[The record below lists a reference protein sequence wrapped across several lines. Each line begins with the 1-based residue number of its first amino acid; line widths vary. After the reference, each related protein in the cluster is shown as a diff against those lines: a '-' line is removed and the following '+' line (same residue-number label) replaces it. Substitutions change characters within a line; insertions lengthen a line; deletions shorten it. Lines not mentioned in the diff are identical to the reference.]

1 MKNILLLSISIIS
14 LILAGC
20 GNGDGEQLDAAA
32 ATSTDAKINVHMVK
46 SLVEDQTEHTVEIT
60 QDLSAS
66 PQVFAGIDRGEFQIA
81 SLYSGEIYNN
91 YFDEVEFSTDP
102 EKTLEQAQT
111 FFGEEHDIK
120 WYDPVGF
127 INNYSIAINENMAQE
142 NNIETVTD
150 LGEYAD
156 ELTLGTDNAW
166 IERDNDGYRG
176 FQEAYGY
183 EFADARGMDVSLMYQ
198 AIGSGDVDVVTS
210 YTVDPQIIENDLTV
224 LEDDQKFFPPYEAS
238 LVAANET
245 IDSYPE
251 VDEILESLVGLVDTE
266 QMTEL
271 MYEVEIEGRGI
282 QEVADEFLQEQGMLE

>member
-1 MKNILLLSISIIS
+1 MKNILLISISIIS
-14 LILAGC
+14 VILAGC
-20 GNGDGEQLDAAA
+20 SNGDGEQFDAAA

-46 SLVEDQTEHTVEIT
+46 SLVENQTEHTVDIT
-60 QDLSAS
+60 QDLPAS

-91 YFDEVEFSTDP
+91 YFDEVEFSTNP
-102 EKTLEQAQT
+102 EKTLDQAQN

-127 INNYSIAINENMAQE
+127 INNYSIAIKEDAAQE
-142 NNIETVTD
+142 NNIETITD

-156 ELTLGTDNAW
+156 ELTLGTDNAG

-198 AIGSGDVDVVTS
+198 AIDGGDVDVVTS

-224 LEDDQKFFPPYEAS
+224 LEDDQEFFPPYEAS
-238 LVAANET
+238 LVATNET
-245 IDSYPE
+245 IENYPE
-251 VDEILESLVGLVDTE
+251 IDEVLEQLVGLVNTE

-271 MYEVEIEGRGI
+271 MYEVEIEERGI
-282 QEVADEFLQEQGMLE
+282 QEVADEFLQEEGILD

>member
-1 MKNILLLSISIIS
+1 MKKTLLLGVSAM
-14 LILAGC
+14 LLVLGGC
-20 GNGDGEQLDAAA
+20 NGGDGEKFNAAA

-66 PQVFAGIDRGEFQIA
+66 PQVFAGIDRDEFQIA
-81 SLYSGEIYNN
+81 SLYSGEVYNN
-91 YFDEVEFSTDP
+91 YFDEVEFSTNS
-102 EKTLEQAQT
+102 EKTLKQAQK

-127 INNYSIAINENMAQE
+127 INNYSIAIKEDMAME
-142 NNIETVTD
+142 RDIETISD
-150 LGEYAD
+150 LGQYAD

-176 FQEAYGY
+176 FKEAYGY
-183 EFADARGMDVSLMYQ
+183 EFSDAKGMDVSLMYQ
-198 AIGSGDVDVVTS
+198 AIDSGDVDVATS

-224 LEDDQKFFPPYEAS
+224 LEDDEEFFPPYEAS
-238 LVAANET
+238 LVASNNT
-245 IDSYPE
+245 IDNYPKIDE
-251 VDEILESLVGLVDTE
+251 VLESMVGLVSTE

-271 MYEVEIEGRGI
+271 MYEVEVEERSI
-282 QEVADEFLQEQGMLE
+282 QEVADEFLQEQGMLD